1 LKKKA
6 NLIVPFFVVFLI
18 LFIPFL
24 SYQLDNVEKKKE
36 KTIVSLQ
43 HKSLVLDEEYKEIKK
58 LVEKYGIHKEFL
70 NES

>member
-1 LKKKA
+1 M
-6 NLIVPFFVVFLI
+6 FLI

-36 KTIVSLQ
+36 ETIVSLQ
-43 HKSLVLDEEYKEIKK
+43 HKSLVLDEEYKELKK
-58 LVEKYGIHKEFL
+58 LVKKYGAHKEFL